1 MKIIVLISFN
11 KYSRIIALMVTIIVD
26 SPIKVLVALIAGD
39 ANVCRRNKKETTGRN
54 VNRIITLTMEET
66 IYIYV

>member
-1 MKIIVLISFN
+1 MLISFN
-11 KYSRIIALMVTIIVD
+11 KHSRIIALMVTIIVE
-26 SPIKVLVALIAGD
+26 SSIKVLVALIAGD

-54 VNRIITLTMEET
+54 VNRIITLTSEET

>member
-1 MKIIVLISFN
+1 
-11 KYSRIIALMVTIIVD
+11 MVTIIVD